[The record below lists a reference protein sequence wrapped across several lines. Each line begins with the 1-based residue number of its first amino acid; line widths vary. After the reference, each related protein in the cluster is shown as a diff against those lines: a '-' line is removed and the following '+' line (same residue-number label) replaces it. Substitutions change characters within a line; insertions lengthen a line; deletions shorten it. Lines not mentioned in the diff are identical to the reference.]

1 MISEIL
7 KVAYPN
13 LKIVKNG
20 NFKTIEDDLNLLEIE
35 YSEEDLIKAF
45 AIASSSNSID
55 EALSSLDT
63 IDSEAIVKVKTKMES
78 DKKAEKIKQE
88 KIKQEKIEKNK
99 SQEKEK
105 ERKRLIKEQANA
117 SNYLKAISGYK
128 VIGAKDEWSL
138 DTKVKNAM
146 KSGWIPYGG
155 LSAYNPGGKLGGVPN
170 SFFQAMVKF

>member
-1 MISEIL
+1 MINEIL

-20 NFKTIEDDLNLLEIE
+20 NFKSIEDDLNLLGIE

-55 EALSSLDT
+55 EALSTVDN
-63 IDSEAIVKVKTKMES
+63 IDSEAIVKVKTRMES
-78 DKKAEKIKQE
+78 EKKAEKIKQE
-88 KIKQEKIEKNK
+88 KIKQEKVEKNK
-99 SQEKEK
+99 LQ
-105 ERKRLIKEQANA
+105 ERKKLIKEQANA

-138 DTKVKNAM
+138 DSKVTNAM

-155 LSAYNPGGKLGGVPN
+155 LSTYNPGGKLGGVPN